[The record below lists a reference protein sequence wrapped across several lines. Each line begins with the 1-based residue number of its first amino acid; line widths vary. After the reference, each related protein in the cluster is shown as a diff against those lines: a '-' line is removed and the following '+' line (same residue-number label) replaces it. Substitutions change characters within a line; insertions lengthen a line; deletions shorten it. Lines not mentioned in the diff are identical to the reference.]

1 MPVITISR
9 QYASGGS
16 TVARFVA
23 DRLGWQLVD
32 NEFVYRVAREAG
44 VSRKEV
50 EEHEERVPGLIDRL
64 ARALVASA
72 PEAFVA
78 SAEPPESGFA
88 TEEELVRATETV
100 IEQALREEKNLVL
113 VGRGAQALLAQHEQ
127 SLHVFIVAPREHRIE
142 AATKRLGADRET
154 AEETLDRTDD
164 GRRRYVKT
172 YYGREWEAA
181 DNYHLVISTGVFS
194 HEQAAEMV
202 VGAVGLRG
210 WRIGG

>member
-1 MPVITISR
+1 MPVVTISR

-16 TVARFVA
+16 TVARLVA

-32 NEFVYRVAREAG
+32 NEFVDRVAREAG

-78 SAEPPESGFA
+78 STEPPESGFA

-142 AATKRLGADRET
+142 AAMKRLGVDRET
-154 AEETLDRTDD
+154 AEETSDRADD

-172 YYGREWEAA
+172 YYDREWDTA

-194 HEQAAEMV
+194 YEQAAEMV
-202 VGAVGLRG
+202 VGAVGMRG
-210 WRIGG
+210 WR

>member
-16 TVARFVA
+16 TVARLVA

-32 NEFVYRVAREAG
+32 NEFVDRVAREAG
-44 VSRKEV
+44 VSREEV
-50 EEHEERVPGLIDRL
+50 EEREERVPGLIDRL

-78 SAEPPESGFA
+78 TAEPPEPRFG

-113 VGRGAQALLAQHEQ
+113 VGRGAQALLAQHER
-127 SLHVFIVAPREHRIE
+127 SLHVFIVAPRESRIE
-142 AATKRLGADRET
+142 VAMNRLGADREN
-154 AEETLDRTDD
+154 AEETLDRADD
-164 GRRRYVKT
+164 GRRRYVKS
-172 YYGREWEAA
+172 YYDREWETA

-194 HEQAAEMV
+194 YEQAAEMI
-202 VGAVGLRG
+202 VGAVGMRG
-210 WRIGG
+210 WR